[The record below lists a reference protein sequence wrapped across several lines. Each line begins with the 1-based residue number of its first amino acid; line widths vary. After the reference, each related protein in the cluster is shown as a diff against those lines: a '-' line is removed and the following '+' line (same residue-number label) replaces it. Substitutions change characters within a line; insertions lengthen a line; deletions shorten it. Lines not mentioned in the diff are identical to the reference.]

1 MSRKT
6 RQPVEEELDNLWWAM
21 TDYRARFGQDD
32 ITTTIFLTKPQQR
45 VAARL
50 MREAIKR
57 GRRTSNAEFHERAGI
72 EPPPPG
78 AVI

>member
-32 ITTTIFLTKPQQR
+32 ITTIFLTKPQQR